1 MLKEDGQAQNCT
13 QRKKCE
19 ENLFDSICDKQP
31 IMDEMAMTSTKSTV
45 LNYDENIYFITNL
58 QNPRNGRRQKTIYF
72 HYRDKGKIKV
82 FLLYETLEILN
93 FKSLRKKKDIQIR

>member
-1 MLKEDGQAQNCT
+1 
-13 QRKKCE
+13 
-19 ENLFDSICDKQP
+19 
-31 IMDEMAMTSTKSTV
+31 MDEMAMTSTQSTV
-45 LNYDENIYFITNL
+45 LNYDENIYFITIL

-93 FKSLRKKKDIQIR
+93 FKSLRKKKGHSNKMKRLFKFGLRKNVEFSKVKFC

>member
-31 IMDEMAMTSTKSTV
+31 IMDEMAMTSMQSTV
-45 LNYDENIYFITNL
+45 LNYDENIYFITIL
-58 QNPRNGRRQKTIYF
+58 QNPRNGRRQKTIIF
-72 HYRDKGKIKV
+72 IIGIKGKS
-82 FLLYETLEILN
+82 
-93 FKSLRKKKDIQIR
+93 KSFCYMKL